1 VQLNIIRHLLRRRD
15 HQSTSVRILTQ
26 QGTLAE
32 ENVVDLMLMVV
43 CS

>member
-1 VQLNIIRHLLRRRD
+1 MKRIVLTTGIACLGLAAC
-15 HQSTSVRILTQ
+15 STTVRQ